1 MQSNT
6 DEKVPS
12 SSFLLFENYHIF
24 SLRTVRKHF
33 HQNQPF
39 AIRKSHYKCS
49 NYLIARKIIILKNTC
64 FALFVWQHQKG
75 LFYIIYK
82 VYCIYATLPLKT
94 FLCSAGFGISWD
106 FFPSL
111 PSLPSILLKFAKA
124 NAKAKAKAK
133 AKMAL
138 LRLFNPLIKLF
149 QAGTHFLQ

>member
-49 NYLIARKIIILKNTC
+49 NYLIATKIIILKNTC

-94 FLCSAGFGISWD
+94 FLCSAGFGVSWD
-106 FFPSL
+106 FFFPLYLFYPLYFLYFLYSL
-111 PSLPSILLKFAKA
+111 STPINLP
-124 NAKAKAKAK
+124 
-133 AKMAL
+133 M
-138 LRLFNPLIKLF
+138 PL
-149 QAGTHFLQ
+149 